1 MARKRTC
8 IDALGVGA
16 HQPRPALSLQSLAQ
30 HAVAP
35 LGRGF
40 AQFEAWRDDVLEQ
53 EELERHK
60 LDRKIAQEEHW
71 LRYGVTARR
80 KRNVKRLAHPQA
92 LRGTRPTPRG
102 PTGQQG

>member
-1 MARKRTC
+1 MTR
-8 IDALGVGA
+8 L
-16 HQPRPALSLQSLAQ
+16 
-30 HAVAP
+30 

-40 AQFEAWRDDVLEQ
+40 AQFETWRDEVLEQ

-80 KRNVKRLAHPQA
+80 NSAGSIA
-92 LRGTRPTPRG
+92 
-102 PTGQQG
+102 